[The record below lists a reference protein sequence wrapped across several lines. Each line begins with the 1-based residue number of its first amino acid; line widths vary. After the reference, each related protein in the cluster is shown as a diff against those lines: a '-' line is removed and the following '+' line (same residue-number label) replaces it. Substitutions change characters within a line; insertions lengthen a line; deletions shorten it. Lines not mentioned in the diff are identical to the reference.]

1 MADWEFGR
9 LVKKRLIDKE
19 MTQTELALALGCDRY
34 YLNKILNGK
43 KGGEKYKGIIRE
55 FLELETE
62 K

>member
-1 MADWEFGR
+1 MADLEFGR

-34 YLNKILNGK
+34 YLNKILSGK
-43 KGGEKYKGIIRE
+43 KGGEKYKGIIRKI
-55 FLELETE
+55 LELETE